1 MEPLREVIAALRAK
15 KSLGQNFLTDPHILH
30 RIVESA
36 SPLEKQS
43 VIEIGPGPGGLT
55 REIIKYPCK
64 ELILIEQD
72 ARCLPFLDP
81 LAAHFKGTFT
91 LLNQDALTVSLHTL
105 GSKPRKVIANLP
117 YNVSV
122 PLLLHMLEHMDDFES
137 LTLMFQKEVA
147 ARLTAAHSTPDYGRL
162 SVMCQWRANVRKL
175 FDLPPGAFTPAPK
188 VTSTV
193 VQLTPRLPREDVS
206 WEILEKVV
214 KAAFS
219 QRRKM
224 LRSSLKS
231 LTGNPLPILKQ
242 ADINPESRAETLS
255 VQDFCR
261 LANAYILSPMKQLL
275 FILWLIAPLAL
286 EANPLTITCSQ
297 KAIPLQVEVA
307 EKPRERAK
315 GLMFRTTLPDDEGM
329 LFRFPEGQP
338 VAMWMKNTILSLD
351 MIFANSK
358 GDILAIHENA
368 IPFSTQNIGPVA
380 NTTYVL
386 EVKAGVLKK
395 HGITKSCRLS
405 LDL

>member
-36 SPLEKQS
+36 SPLENQC

-147 ARLTAAHSTPDYGRL
+147 ARLTAAPSTPDYGRL

-193 VQLTPRLPREDVS
+193 VQLTPRLPREDVP

-231 LTGNPLPILKQ
+231 LTGNPLPLLKQ

-255 VQDFCR
+255 IQDFCR
-261 LANAYILSPMKQLL
+261 LANAYILLL
-275 FILWLIAPLAL
+275 
-286 EANPLTITCSQ
+286 
-297 KAIPLQVEVA
+297 
-307 EKPRERAK
+307 
-315 GLMFRTTLPDDEGM
+315 
-329 LFRFPEGQP
+329 
-338 VAMWMKNTILSLD
+338 
-351 MIFANSK
+351 
-358 GDILAIHENA
+358 
-368 IPFSTQNIGPVA
+368 
-380 NTTYVL
+380 
-386 EVKAGVLKK
+386 
-395 HGITKSCRLS
+395 
-405 LDL
+405 